1 MKVIPLGG
9 IKLALGESEEL
20 LASKVAAILDISI
33 DDIAAIEVIRK
44 AIDAR
49 RHRQPHFVYALR
61 ISVSEDA
68 KLLTEFK
75 EGFQS
80 RETWNPPAPAGGVMR
95 HNSREVAL
103 STNIIVEKCFL
114 APKAFIY

>member
-49 RHRQPHFVYALR
+49 RHKQPHFVYALR
-61 ISVSEDA
+61 ISVSEDT
-68 KLLTEFK
+68 KLPAEFN

-80 RETWNPPAPAGGVMR
+80 RETWNPPAPAGGGMR
-95 HNSREVAL
+95 CNSREVAL
-103 STNIIVEKCFL
+103 LQGASGSCRRGL
-114 APKAFIY
+114 H

>member
-49 RHRQPHFVYALR
+49 RHKQPHFVYALR
-61 ISVSEDA
+61 ISVSEDT
-68 KLLTEFK
+68 KLPAEFNK
-75 EGFQS
+75 GLQLPEDK
-80 RETWNPPAPAGGVMR
+80 N
-95 HNSREVAL
+95 
-103 STNIIVEKCFL
+103 K
-114 APKAFIY
+114 

>member
-1 MKVIPLGG
+1 MMKVLRLSG
-9 IKLALGESEEL
+9 IKLALGENEEL
-20 LASKVAAILDISI
+20 LASKVAAILDIAI
-33 DDIAAIEVIRK
+33 DDIVAIEIIRK

-68 KLLTEFK
+68 KLPTEFK

-80 RETWNPPAPAGGVMR
+80 RETWNLPAPAGGG
-95 HNSREVAL
+95 
-103 STNIIVEKCFL
+103 STYRPRKINRRFRRFYQ
-114 APKAFIY
+114 FIRRSFPS